1 MVSFKKIVFL
11 IILPFLAFSSHK
23 YYLSLTDIEYNIE
36 KNSLEIIINL
46 FMDDL
51 EYTVNKDFE
60 IDLKLSTKDE
70 LKNADKYFKNYL
82 NKNLT
87 FKIDNKQ
94 INFDY
99 IGKEYEGD
107 LIYFYLEIDSVN
119 NPNSLELSNKLLLK
133 YFKKQQNVVKLK
145 NGKNRQSEILTY
157 ETNKALLNF

>member
-1 MVSFKKIVFL
+1 MVLPKKIVFL
-11 IILPFLAFSSHK
+11 IILPFLALSSHK
-23 YYLSLTDIEYNIE
+23 YYLSLTDIEYSIE
-36 KNSLEIIINL
+36 KKNLEIIINL
-46 FMDDL
+46 FIDDL
-51 EYTVNKDFE
+51 EYTVNTDFE

-70 LKNADKYFKNYL
+70 LKNADVYLKKYL

-107 LIYFYLEIDSVN
+107 LVYFYLEIDSVN

-133 YFKKQQNVVKLK
+133 YFKKTTKCCK
-145 NGKNRQSEILTY
+145 IEKW
-157 ETNKALLNF
+157 